1 MTRDE
6 IFENRREVAKKLLSS
21 LREYGSLGK
30 ANTFSSR
37 PYCDGEK
44 KYRFSMAN
52 YLRLAA
58 MNSHYGDLH
67 DPRWYTM
74 EDISRNGWE
83 LKEYARPEP
92 LEVWQASPDGGK
104 TCELVDF
111 YHASDIPELEPLP
124 DKEATLKE
132 CLTELQAKN
141 VLGVSDKVSLL
152 DGLQSV
158 QEYARSH
165 GANELASVMASQ
177 IWLTESGVRANY
189 NVQRNLYSEELLTAA
204 ENHPDILFTA
214 AHQAQ
219 EALNKLEH
227 EQKKELASTKEEAFS
242 GLELCYYWCETDMK
256 DTKGETYPEDTILT
270 GKAAYEFLVQY
281 NAMDK
286 RSFNE
291 KFAENRGYHKSGIE
305 FRYKDYDHGEMR
317 IDLGDLELGSRTSVT
332 DALIY
337 RLDMY
342 RQNLLKDPALA
353 KRHWTEN
360 QQEGKK
366 EGTFEEFLDRV
377 RKESADFRSRMEEF
391 RQEENSYLASHPEL
405 EAINHERANTF
416 LYTVKAEDIDRL
428 PYGIVMDKV
437 SDSVPEGHLLKE
449 LNFAV
454 RDYIATYPANPI
466 PYQNLKERSAQANFT
481 TEKVVTFSSG
491 WHPSDIAHRLERD
504 HLPPVWVAV
513 PPKEQ
518 ELFHQLGDFH
528 LNITH
533 SAPCGINGHERSLDY
548 RGYSALRTL
557 NEELG
562 SEDREARTAVE
573 QRFSLRGEQMK
584 ISLSYKEEPLF
595 HASYE
600 SGKQELLALIN
611 EQNGILPDDLRES
624 VATISKYLLYDSRPT
639 EILQRVHPIWENF
652 PTMEESRENYI
663 KDCKADLDIKDTYR
677 AANYYSIVTL
687 LNPEVNSAED
697 FSKCMV
703 EEMVKDGITPGRMNK
718 IIEQSRV
725 HVELKEKIKQIVQSP
740 ETRSAIRKAKTQ
752 MNEQAET
759 TEITDAR

>member
-1 MTRDE
+1 LTRNE
-6 IFENRREVAKKLLSS
+6 IFENRREIAVKLVAS
-21 LREYGSLGK
+21 LREGGRLGR
-30 ANTFSSR
+30 ANYFSTR

-58 MNSHYGDLH
+58 MNYHYGDLH

-83 LKEYARPEP
+83 LKEYARPEQ
-92 LEVWQASPDGGK
+92 LEAWQVSPDGEK
-104 TCELVDF
+104 TCELIDF
-111 YHASDIPELEPLP
+111 YHATDIPELEPLP
-124 DKEATLKE
+124 DKETTLKE

-165 GANELASVMASQ
+165 GANEIASVMASQ

-189 NVQRNLYSEELLTAA
+189 NAQQNLYSEELLTAA
-204 ENHPDILFTA
+204 ENRPDILFTA

-227 EQKKELASTKEEAFS
+227 EPRRELASTKEEAFS
-242 GLELCYYWCETDMK
+242 GLEICYYWCETDIK
-256 DTKGETYPEDTILT
+256 DTKGEVYPEDIILT

-286 RSFNE
+286 RSFND
-291 KFAENRGYHKSGIE
+291 NRGYHKSGIE

-317 IDLGDLELGSRTSVT
+317 IDLGDLGLGGRTSVA

-342 RQNLLKDPALA
+342 RQNLLRDPALA

-366 EGTFEEFLDRV
+366 EGTFEEFLERV
-377 RKESADFRSRMEEF
+377 RKESADFRSTMEEF
-391 RQEENSYLASHPEL
+391 RQEEISYLANHPEL

-416 LYTVKAEDIDRL
+416 LYSIKAEDIDKL
-428 PYGIVMDKV
+428 SYGIVMDKV

-454 RDYIATYPANPI
+454 HDYIATYPANPI

-481 TEKVVTFSSG
+481 TERVVTFSSG
-491 WHPSDIAHRLERD
+491 WHPSDIANRLQRD

-513 PPKEQ
+513 SPKEQ
-518 ELFHQLGDFH
+518 ELFHQLEDFH

-548 RGYSALRTL
+548 QGYSALRTL

-562 SEDREARTAVE
+562 NEDREARTAVE
-573 QRFSLRGEQMK
+573 QRFSLRGEQMELN
-584 ISLSYKEEPLF
+584 LSYKEESLF
-595 HASYE
+595 HANYE
-600 SGKQELLALIN
+600 SGHQELFLQIN
-611 EQNGILPDDLRES
+611 EQKGILPDHLRES
-624 VATISKYLLYDSRPT
+624 VATISKYLTYDSRPT
-639 EILQRVHPIWENF
+639 ELLQRGHTIWDNF
-652 PTMEESRENYI
+652 PTMEESSENYI
-663 KDCKADLDIKDTYR
+663 KDCKADLDIKDAYR

-687 LNPEVNSAED
+687 LNPEVKSAED
-697 FSKCMV
+697 FSRCMV

-725 HVELKEKIKQIVQSP
+725 HAELKEKIKQIVQSP
-740 ETRSAIRKAKTQ
+740 ETKTAIRKVKA
-752 MNEQAET
+752 
-759 TEITDAR
+759 